1 MAAASVDVDTSIV
14 IVGVAVCSIRCAAAK
29 RVRSVQR
36 RPTRYLPRVSALLL
50 SVLAAGCS
58 LGETPRAH
66 ATTTAALASGHQ
78 PCPTEDASM
87 VVRLVNDVRK
97 RSGLRLLG
105 TDTYL
110 AHFAGTR
117 SAAMA
122 AESRLSHGGWEKA
135 LRKAGLVDDALG
147 ENVAYNYATPE
158 AVMRGWMQS
167 PGHRANILRPA
178 FKRIGIGCVVDARG
192 HRWWTQDF
200 AG

>member
-1 MAAASVDVDTSIV
+1 LPRLSVVLLGALAAS
-14 IVGVAVCSIRCAAAK
+14 CSFGGTI
-29 RVRSVQR
+29 
-36 RPTRYLPRVSALLL
+36 
-50 SVLAAGCS
+50 
-58 LGETPRAH
+58 RAH
-66 ATTTAALASGHQ
+66 AVTTAALARGHQ
-78 PCPTEDASM
+78 HCPTEDASM
-87 VVRLVNDVRK
+87 VVRLVNDARK

-110 AHFAGTR
+110 MRFAGTR

-122 AESRLSHGGWEKA
+122 ADSRLSHRGWETA
-135 LRKAGLVDDALG
+135 LRKAGLADDTLG

-167 PGHRANILRPA
+167 PGHRANILRA
-178 FKRIGIGCVVDARG
+178 DFKRIGIGCVLDARG

>member
-1 MAAASVDVDTSIV
+1 MS
-14 IVGVAVCSIRCAAAK
+14 
-29 RVRSVQR
+29 
-36 RPTRYLPRVSALLL
+36 LLLL
-50 SVLAAGCS
+50 SALAAGCS
-58 LGETPRAH
+58 LGDATRAH
-66 ATTTAALASGHQ
+66 ATTTATLASGHQ
-78 PCPTEDASM
+78 PCPTNDASL

-97 RSGLRLLG
+97 RNGLRLLG

-110 AHFAGTR
+110 TRFAGTR

-122 AESRLSHGGWEKA
+122 AESRLSHRGWDAA
-135 LRKAGLVDDALG
+135 LRKAGLTDDALG

-167 PGHRANILRPA
+167 PGHRANILRPD

>member
-1 MAAASVDVDTSIV
+1 MSVV
-14 IVGVAVCSIRCAAAK
+14 
-29 RVRSVQR
+29 
-36 RPTRYLPRVSALLL
+36 LLTA
-50 SVLAAGCS
+50 LAAGCS
-58 LGETPRAH
+58 FGGSTRAH

-97 RSGLRLLG
+97 RSGRRLLG

-110 AHFAGTR
+110 ARFAGRR

-122 AESRLSHGGWEKA
+122 AESRLSHRGWDAA
-135 LRKAGLVDDALG
+135 LRKAGLADDALG

-167 PGHRANILRPA
+167 PGHRANIL
-178 FKRIGIGCVVDARG
+178 
-192 HRWWTQDF
+192 
-200 AG
+200 